1 MNTPESKLA
10 NQIADATE
18 SHWFNP
24 AVIARMLANQPIYTL
39 DKVMEMVS
47 QIIRTQAQRHDE
59 EQQNGRTSEG
69 LFLAKELD
77 KLIQIQQTRYN
88 FQTLKLPSRNSY
100 QVKPKREEVKTHTFG
115 WREEESNPF
124 Q

>member
-1 MNTPESKLA
+1 MTPEQKLA
-10 NQIADATE
+10 DQIANAVE

-39 DKVMEMVS
+39 DRVMEMVA
-47 QIIRTQAQRHDE
+47 QIIRTQAQRADDE
-59 EQQNGRTSEG
+59 SQNGRTSEG
-69 LFLAKELD
+69 LFLAKELN
-77 KLIQIQQTRYN
+77 KQIELMQHRYTFN
-88 FQTLKLPSRNSY
+88 TLKLPSRNSY
-100 QVKPKREEVKTHTFG
+100 QVKPKREEPVRQATFG

>member
-1 MNTPESKLA
+1 MTPEQKLA
-10 NQIADATE
+10 DQIANAVE

-24 AVIARMLANQPIYTL
+24 AVIGRMLANQPIYTL

-47 QIIRTQAQRHDE
+47 QIIRTQAQRADE
-59 EQQNGRTSEG
+59 ESQNGRTSEG
-69 LFLAKELD
+69 LFLAKELN
-77 KLIQIQQTRYN
+77 KQIELMQHRYTFN
-88 FQTLKLPSRNSY
+88 TLKLPTRNSY
-100 QVKPKREEVKTHTFG
+100 QVKPKREEPVKQATFG